1 MTGNELRRRFLE
13 YFRRQGHTVLP
24 SSPLVPEDD
33 PTLLFTNAGMVQF
46 KNLFLGLEKRPYRRA
61 TTAQKCVRAGGKH
74 NDLETVG
81 RTARHHTFFE
91 MLGNFSFGDYFKEQ
105 AITFAWEF
113 LTKEIGLPKERLWVT
128 VYKDDDEAFRLWRG
142 ITGLSIDRIVRLG
155 EKDNFWAMG
164 DTGPCGP
171 CSEIMY
177 DRGQDHRCGS
187 SQCAIGA
194 CDCDRWLEI
203 WNLVFMQFE
212 RNQAG
217 TMSPLPRP
225 SIDTGMGLERMASV
239 LQNAESNYETDLMQP
254 LIDSVEKLCGKTY
267 SKDEKGF
274 PFRVIA
280 DHARSCAF
288 LVSDGV
294 IPGNEGR
301 GYVLRRILRRA
312 VRFGQ
317 ALGIEG
323 DFLHRLVPQVVG
335 IMGEAYPDLA
345 AGETRIAGI
354 IRREEERF
362 LETLEEGVR
371 VATDMLKKAVAAG
384 RNVLGGEETFLLYDT
399 FGFPLDLA
407 RDLAFEYGITVDQ
420 EGFERCLD
428 EQRRRARA
436 DRAGR
441 SISGPVAAE
450 SLAFLHELPPTNFVG
465 YGSLKG
471 SSRVLGLV
479 NGQET
484 VAYLSAGEEGG
495 VILESTPFYA
505 ESGGQLADVGKLYW
519 PGGSAAVLDAQKLSG
534 KTWHQVK
541 VEQGKLEVGQQVE
554 AEVDAEHR
562 KMTARHH
569 SATHLL
575 HRSLREILGSHVQQA
590 GSMVSAERLRFD
602 FNHFD
607 PLTPDQIKAVERMVN
622 DRVLDT
628 LAVEITETTLAEARA
643 QGAMAL
649 FQEQYGD
656 RVRLVRMGDFS
667 LELCGGTHVGNTGE
681 IGLFRVVSEA
691 GIGAGIRRVEA
702 VAGTAALQFLAS
714 RDSEWEKVAATLK
727 VPVHQ
732 VNQRVENL
740 LADLRQKEKE
750 IGHLQV
756 QLNRYQMQDLL
767 NRALDMDGIRLLTAR
782 VEAMDASTLRD
793 LADNLR
799 DRLGTG
805 VVVLGAP
812 TADKVNFVATVSKDL
827 LQRGFH
833 AGQIIR
839 RVAEVAGGGGGGR
852 PDMAQ
857 AGGKI
862 PEKLPEALDKA
873 VEIISGLC
881 RG

>member
-13 YFRRQGHTVLP
+13 YFRHQGHTVLP